1 MVCVTETAAGKIKE
15 LMDREGRPKDHGLRL
30 KVIGGGCSGLQ
41 YQLDFDETARTDDSV
56 IEAYGVR
63 VFVDMKSA
71 LFLTGT
77 ELDYDDGLMG
87 TGFRFNNPNATNQC
101 GCGESFS
108 V

>member
-15 LMDREGRPKDHGLRL
+15 LMDREGRSKDHGLRL

-41 YQLDFDETARTDDSV
+41 YQLDFDETARADDSV

>member
-1 MVCVTETAAGKIKE
+1 MVRVTENAAGKIRE
-15 LMDREGRPKDHGLRL
+15 LMIREGRPGAHGLRL

-41 YQLDFDETARTDDSV
+41 YQLDFDEAVREDDSV
-56 IEAYGVR
+56 VEAHGVR

-87 TGFRFNNPNATNQC
+87 TGFRFNNPNAKNQC